1 MKSDMPVNIWKR
13 FIIIGFLLVL
23 VLGFI
28 NHLLFRSRIEE
39 AKSQIVLESL
49 QSHKILSNELHAV
62 FHGVQD
68 DFNFFQRKI
77 LRLMNLE
84 KSSVEYKTELK
95 SLIEFLDTHAG
106 YFKVR
111 LINSSGQEL
120 FKIVQNADHSKYT
133 QSSSLYDLSNQPFYR
148 DLNKVQQKEF
158 HFSSMDANI
167 INGVVE
173 IPLRPTVRVSKRVTY
188 KKGESGLLVFNIDGQ
203 KILKLFSSS
212 GLLDT
217 DITNQKFLLDNEGF
231 YVASLPQIDKRQ
243 YTNRKTSFKMRWPH
257 LFKVLNNQKNIQG
270 ALNVP
275 GELVVYSQLKLPRT
289 VERWFL
295 ISRFSELSWNRVIV
309 KELLTWIFWEVIFL
323 VFFLTWLWKDEK
335 KRHKDEVVKVL
346 LKERSEFIQNVSHQ
360 LKTPLA
366 IMINSLEKHIP
377 SPQDWIELKNEMYH
391 LIKVVE
397 DMLLL
402 AQVDAIQNLP
412 LKNEDL
418 LEIVSYSVDMIGP
431 KAKEKGISIRF
442 NVDEQLLSTQHRI
455 ELPVMGELLKSA
467 ILNLIDNAVD
477 FSPSGEI
484 VDVFVAY
491 REGKFIIQVKDN
503 GPGIAEDFIPKLYLR
518 FSRSD
523 KNKRKGSGLGLS
535 ITKKI
540 IELHNGEIKLVEHK
554 VGTTFEISL

>member
-1 MKSDMPVNIWKR
+1 MKNETPNNIWKR
-13 FIIIGFLLVL
+13 FIILGLLLVL

-28 NHLLFRSRIEE
+28 NRLLFHSRIEE

-49 QSHKILSNELHAV
+49 QSHKILSNELHTV

-68 DFNFFQRKI
+68 DFNFFEKKI
-77 LRLMNLE
+77 LQLMNLNPN
-84 KSSVEYKTELK
+84 SLEYKNDVK
-95 SLIEFLDTHAG
+95 SLVEFLETHFG

-111 LINSSGQEL
+111 LTNSSGQEL
-120 FKIVQNADHSKYT
+120 FKIAQQTNHLSYH
-133 QSSSLYDLSNQPFYR
+133 QSNDLYDLSKQPFYH
-148 DLNKVQQKEF
+148 DLNKVQGKEF
-158 HFSSMDANI
+158 NFSSMEANI

-173 IPLRPTVRVSKRVTY
+173 LPIRPTVRVSKRVIY
-188 KKGESGLLVFNIDGQ
+188 KNGESGLLIFNIDGQ
-203 KILKLFSSS
+203 RILNLFSSS
-212 GLLDT
+212 NPSSDNASEKSLLDS
-217 DITNQKFLLDNEGF
+217 EGF
-231 YVASLPQIDKRQ
+231 YVASLPRLSDQD
-243 YTNRKTSFKMRWPH
+243 YTILKTSFKARSPK
-257 LFKVLNNQKNIQG
+257 LFQILHKQKNIQG
-270 ALNVP
+270 AISFK
-275 GELVVYSQLKLPRT
+275 GEMVVYSQLLLPST
-289 VERWFL
+289 MERWFL
-295 ISRFSELSWNRVIV
+295 ISRYPEILWNQVIF

-360 LKTPLA
+360 LKTPLS
-366 IMINSLEKHIP
+366 IMINSLEKNIP
-377 SPQDWIELKNEMYH
+377 SQQDWIELKKEMYH

-418 LEIVSYSVDMIGP
+418 LEIVSDSVDMIGP

-442 NVDEQLLSTQHRI
+442 NVDEKLLAAHDRV

-477 FSPSGEI
+477 FSPAGEI
-484 VDVFVAY
+484 VTVFVAY

-503 GPGIAEDFIPKLYLR
+503 GPGIAEEFIPKLYLR

-523 KNKRKGSGLGLS
+523 RNKRKGSGLGLS
-535 ITKKI
+535 IAKKI
-540 IELHNGEIKLVEHK
+540 IELHNGEIQLMEHK
-554 VGTTFEISL
+554 NGTVFEIRL